1 MARSNRQTE
10 AIFQRGAGRA
20 REGGGGCRRIKALS
34 FFSQICVNVKSSEAC
49 EPIRP
54 TLRFMVHDIGQIYAK
69 PHARLKET
77 VHSLEADCTVVV
89 VLRSWFLSSV
99 SLSSSFFF
107 FSSAGRLHN
116 ALLMVFTPLT
126 LFPGLQR
133 LPSLI

>member
-1 MARSNRQTE
+1 MARSIDRRKQ
-10 AIFQRGAGRA
+10 FSSGGGRGL
-20 REGGGGCRRIKALS
+20 GGGCHRIKALS
-34 FFSQICVNVKSSEAC
+34 FFSQICVNVESSEAC

-69 PHARLKET
+69 PHARLKGDHT
-77 VHSLEADCTVVV
+77 FSPGRLHCCGCLAFVIPLLCI
-89 VLRSWFLSSV
+89 
-99 SLSSSFFF
+99 SFFF
-107 FSSAGRLHN
+107 FFFSSSSAGRLHN